1 MKLVLLHF
9 QRNKKRVALRE
20 TFDVG
25 SDARKEEVSVE
36 VVYRGAPA
44 YKENVILSFQLT
56 FKDINVEKNDYKRSF
71 LSSISLPIQQPCM
84 HILEEYALRCV
95 YTS

>member
-1 MKLVLLHF
+1 MILFDF
-9 QRNKKRVALRE
+9 QRNQKRVALRD
-20 TFDVG
+20 TYDVVPN
-25 SDARKEEVSVE
+25 DARKKEVSVE

-84 HILEEYALRCV
+84 HILEEYAVRCV